1 MIRQDNIRAAV
12 TLSGVNFSYH
22 HKNALAGIDLTVP
35 AGSYFGIVGPN
46 GCGKT
51 TLAYIISGVY
61 KPQSGTVDT
70 HGQRVG
76 LVLSNP
82 ANQIVS
88 LVVDE
93 DIAFGPE
100 NMGLPSYEIQAR
112 IEKALNAIH
121 SSHLRRALTSTLSG
135 GQLAKVAYAG
145 QLALDVDV
153 LVLDE
158 GTVMLDPLDREAIL
172 KTIRELNADMG
183 KTIIHISHRL
193 EDLQS
198 ATTVLVMEDGAI
210 TMSADSALTLAG
222 MLAEGSTPGIE
233 AGPELVYKR
242 FLAANH
248 IETDDL
254 QKATMKLAEKLK
266 ERVSSTGNIVH
277 SDNNHK

>member
-1 MIRQDNIRAAV
+1 MIRNENIRAAI
-12 TLSGVNFSYH
+12 TLSGVSFSYPP
-22 HKNALAGIDLTVP
+22 KKVLAGIDLTVP
-35 AGSYFGIVGPN
+35 ASSYFGIVGPN

-51 TLAYIISGVY
+51 TLAYIISRVY
-61 KPQSGTVDT
+61 KPSGGTVDT

-88 LVVDE
+88 LVVEE

-100 NMGLPSYEIQAR
+100 NMCLPSNQIRAR
-112 IEKALNAIH
+112 IEKALDATH
-121 SSHLRRALTSTLSG
+121 STHLRRALTSTLSG

-158 GTVMLDPLDREAIL
+158 GTAMLDPMSRKMLL
-172 KTIRELNADMG
+172 KTIRELNADTG

-198 ATTVLVMEDGAI
+198 ATTVLVMEEGAI
-210 TMSADSALTLAG
+210 MISANSTLELAG
-222 MLAEGSTPGIE
+222 VLSNGPKLGIQ

-242 FLAANH
+242 FLAERGIEAN
-248 IETDDL
+248 DL
-254 QKATMKLAEKLK
+254 HQATKKLAEHLK
-266 ERVSSTGNIVH
+266 
-277 SDNNHK
+277 